1 MSIKDKQKK
10 NKMLVSYGK
19 MGMLGWFSHGET
31 SIPYTK
37 SKVVIKT
44 DRGLEIGK
52 LVGQYSY
59 KGGNLKTSCND
70 LHEYYER
77 QGDEYPI
84 GKGGTFVRFATAE
97 DLSEEKH
104 INESAEEEL
113 QVCLR
118 IVKELGLEMKIVD
131 FEHIFGGER
140 IIFYFL
146 SDGRVDF
153 RELVKRLARDFQTRI
168 EMRQI
173 GARDEARIISDYE
186 TCGQQCCCSRYLKI
200 LKPVNMRMAKVQKA
214 TLDPSKISGHCGRL
228 RCCLRFEDE
237 TYKQL
242 KANLPNRATR
252 VKTEHGLGKVVDYQI
267 LTQLVKVLHDDGKFE
282 AVPLES
288 IEILED
294 QRPPQPR
301 KPQEA
306 RGFNNRRPE
315 RNNRPTDRNNQRK
328 QDSGKQENSS
338 IDKNEEQKQ
347 SSQRPSRNNNRR
359 RKPRPQNSQRR
370 AENKPQD
377 DNGQKQNEQNN
388 PARKKRRRRPARKNA
403 TAKTQNNQGNN
414 TKKED

>member
-1 MSIKDKQKK
+1 
-10 NKMLVSYGK
+10 MLVSYGK
-19 MGMLGWFSHGET
+19 MEMLGWFSHDET
-31 SIPYTK
+31 SIPCTK

-52 LVGQYSY
+52 LVGRYSY
-59 KGGNLKTSCND
+59 KGGNLKINCDD
-70 LHEYYER
+70 LHEYYDR
-77 QGDEYPI
+77 QSDEYPI

-97 DLSEEKH
+97 DLSEERH
-104 INESAEEEL
+104 INESAQEEL

-153 RELVKRLARDFQTRI
+153 RELVKRLAKEFQTRI

-200 LKPVNMRMAKVQKA
+200 LKPVNMRMAKIQKA

-252 VKTEHGLGKVVDYQI
+252 VKTEHGEGKVVDYQI
-267 LTQLVKVLHDDGKFE
+267 LTQLVKVLYDDGKFE
-282 AVPLES
+282 AVALED
-288 IEILED
+288 IEILKD
-294 QRPPQPR
+294 QRSPQQ
-301 KPQEA
+301 KKQQEIKNS
-306 RGFNNRRPE
+306 NNDVSTSKD
-315 RNNRPTDRNNQRK
+315 NNKVAGETAAKEQSP
-328 QDSGKQENSS
+328 
-338 IDKNEEQKQ
+338 EEQRDASTDKSQ
-347 SSQRPSRNNNRR
+347 EQRPNSQRTSRNNRR
-359 RKPRPQNSQRR
+359 RKPRPQNTQKR
-370 AENKPQD
+370 AENKPQGD
-377 DNGQKQNEQNN
+377 GQKQKGQNN
-388 PARKKRRRRPARKNA
+388 PARKKRRRRPNKKNA
-403 TAKTQNNQGNN
+403 MTKTQNNQGNN
-414 TKKED
+414 STKKED